1 MTGNLFKITPIGLI
15 YEENGRITAEVNGNL
30 CKGLKYI
37 SLFSHIILLYR
48 SETQPN
54 ILNTNLSQRVV
65 KLEEVREKEGKLI
78 IGSLSGME
86 VTRNLL
92 YDIKPYFPNEDRVKN
107 AMAPSRPFQ
116 SFPSLCKDSLTR
128 LGTIRKQQGSC
139 FLEIPE
145 NFETWSDA
153 LRGFSHIR
161 VIWWFHKFEK
171 ECFRNTLECDPPY
184 ENAPKT
190 GVFAS
195 RSPVRPNPIAMT
207 TARIINIDKR
217 TNRIQV
223 SLLDCYDSTP
233 LLGICPYLPERDF
246 IPRYRLPSGW
256 SIGLNG
262 WMTGVF
268 QRHRSLYCRETPQ
281 SFCSDIEK

>member
-128 LGTIRKQQGSC
+128 LERYGNSRAAVSSKYRKILKPGATLSGA
-139 FLEIPE
+139 FPISVSYGGFINLKKNASEILW
-145 NFETWSDA
+145 NVTRLMKM
-153 LRGFSHIR
+153 LR
-161 VIWWFHKFEK
+161 K
-171 ECFRNTLECDPPY
+171 
-184 ENAPKT
+184 
-190 GVFAS
+190 
-195 RSPVRPNPIAMT
+195 
-207 TARIINIDKR
+207 
-217 TNRIQV
+217 QV
-223 SLLDCYDSTP
+223 SLLLV
-233 LLGICPYLPERDF
+233 LLSDLILLP
-246 IPRYRLPSGW
+246 
-256 SIGLNG
+256 
-262 WMTGVF
+262 
-268 QRHRSLYCRETPQ
+268 
-281 SFCSDIEK
+281 

>member
-1 MTGNLFKITPIGLI
+1 MQRPEI
-15 YEENGRITAEVNGNL
+15 YLAVQP
-30 CKGLKYI
+30 
-37 SLFSHIILLYR
+37 HHPLYR

-92 YDIKPYFPNEDRVKN
+92 YDIKPIFPMRIGLR
-107 AMAPSRPFQ
+107 MPWPLPGHS

-128 LGTIRKQQGSC
+128 LGTIRKQQKQPVSSKYQKI
-139 FLEIPE
+139 L
-145 NFETWSDA
+145 ETWSDA

-171 ECFRNTLECDPPY
+171 NASEILWNVTHLY

-233 LLGICPYLPERDF
+233 L
-246 IPRYRLPSGW
+246 
-256 SIGLNG
+256 
-262 WMTGVF
+262 
-268 QRHRSLYCRETPQ
+268 
-281 SFCSDIEK
+281 